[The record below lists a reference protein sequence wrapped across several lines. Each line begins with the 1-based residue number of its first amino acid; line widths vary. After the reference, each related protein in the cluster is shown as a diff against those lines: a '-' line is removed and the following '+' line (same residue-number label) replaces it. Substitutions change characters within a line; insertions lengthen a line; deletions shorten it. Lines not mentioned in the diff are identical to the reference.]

1 MPLCDRS
8 NTFGPNV
15 MNNTLVRERRDC
27 WCPLG
32 LVCVEWDSQRQRRTE
47 AMSQAAAQPRKSGSR
62 WSHDAPFDSWFGL
75 VRHVTAGGLA
85 GLTAGFLVGGVGGRV
100 FMRIAGAASGTRGS
114 GRVTEAGFTVGEVTF
129 GGSGFLIVFL
139 GIASGIAGAGIYLA
153 MRPWLGWAH
162 RLRGVVFGVVLFA
175 LTSATS
181 DLMNPDNVDFFILG
195 NGPLLVALIV
205 GLFVG
210 FGVVIDWVFR
220 WLDHRLPGEERG
232 WRSVGVPFA
241 VFAVVG
247 TMAVLS
253 LGSAILSGGGGFCDC
268 DSPVLASWSF
278 LVVFVST
285 SVMWI
290 CAIARLPSWVA
301 RAATVTGYLGTAGVL
316 IFGLIRAISDASE
329 IIN

>member
-1 MPLCDRS
+1 M
-8 NTFGPNV
+8 
-15 MNNTLVRERRDC
+15 
-27 WCPLG
+27 
-32 LVCVEWDSQRQRRTE
+32 E
-47 AMSQAAAQPRKSGSR
+47 AMPQAAIQSRKAESR
-62 WSHDAPFDSWFGL
+62 WSYDAPFDSWFGL

-114 GRVTEAGFTVGEVTF
+114 GRITEAGFTVGEVTV
-129 GGSGFLIVFL
+129 GGSGFLVVFL
-139 GIASGIAGAGIYLA
+139 GIASGIVAAGMYLA
-153 MRPWLGWAH
+153 MRPWLGWSR

-220 WLDHRLPGEERG
+220 WLDHRLPGEEGG
-232 WRSVGVPFA
+232 WRSVGVPYA

-247 TMAVLS
+247 TMAVLL
-253 LGSAILSGGGGFCDC
+253 LGSAILLGGDGVCDC
-268 DSPVLASWSF
+268 DPPVRASWSF
-278 LVVFVST
+278 LVVFAST

-290 CAIARLPSWVA
+290 CAIVRLPSSVA
-301 RAATVTGYLGTAGVL
+301 RAATVTGYLGTAGVV
-316 IFGLIRAISDASE
+316 IFGLIRAISDASD

>member
-1 MPLCDRS
+1 MCFATTRRPLH
-8 NTFGPNV
+8 
-15 MNNTLVRERRDC
+15 
-27 WCPLG
+27 
-32 LVCVEWDSQRQRRTE
+32 Q
-47 AMSQAAAQPRKSGSR
+47 
-62 WSHDAPFDSWFGL
+62 
-75 VRHVTAGGLA
+75 
-85 GLTAGFLVGGVGGRV
+85 
-100 FMRIAGAASGTRGS
+100 
-114 GRVTEAGFTVGEVTF
+114 
-129 GGSGFLIVFL
+129 
-139 GIASGIAGAGIYLA
+139 
-153 MRPWLGWAH
+153 
-162 RLRGVVFGVVLFA
+162 
-175 LTSATS
+175 
-181 DLMNPDNVDFFILG
+181 DFFILG

-241 VFAVVG
+241 VFAALG

-253 LGSAILSGGGGFCDC
+253 LGTAILSGGEGVCDC

-285 SVMWI
+285 SVVWI
-290 CAIARLPSWVA
+290 CAIVRLPSWVA

-316 IFGLIRAISDASE
+316 IFGLTRAISDASD